1 MIVMSATMENIVEE
15 LAPKVKARKEAKMDA
30 ALLKKVISLLMTPE
44 HRTFSRQNEQK
55 LVLMGEEFELNTPV
69 AIELGTKLLEYKEAA
84 IRVMDERVSSMAL
97 SVAKV
102 AIREKKENKQEEV

>member
-15 LAPKVKARKEAKMDA
+15 LASKVKARKEAKMDA
-30 ALLKKVISLLMTPE
+30 ALLKKVISLLSTPE
-44 HRTFSRQNEQK
+44 NRTLKNEQR
-55 LVLMGEEFELNTPV
+55 LVLMGEEFELNIPV

-84 IRVMDERVSSMAL
+84 IRVMDERVRSMAVT
-97 SVAKV
+97 VAKV